1 MTDFYKNLMNS
12 INSEKERNA
21 KMMGALRIEDKA
33 AILQLVCQLII
44 SADGGMIEEK
54 GRLCGRLCSER
65 VRI

>member
-21 KMMGALRIEDKA
+21 RMMGALRIEDKA

-44 SADGGMIEEK
+44 SADGGMIEE
-54 GRLCGRLCSER
+54 RTI
-65 VRI
+65 VW